1 MRTGWMRLLMWIAI
15 VQLGACELIADFDR
29 GKIPTPGLPDANF
42 QVRDAG
48 SDDDAGD
55 LDASSK

>member
-1 MRTGWMRLLMWIAI
+1 MRLLLWMAIA
-15 VQLGACELIADFDR
+15 QLGACELIADFDR

-42 QVRDAG
+42 QPRDAG
-48 SDDDAGD
+48 INDDGGD